1 MKNIE
6 IEFLTSKHN
15 DDEKSEYIGGHFAL
29 HKKVDDKEFLKF
41 LYWVWLSKRK
51 NVKDFYYE
59 DYIYDKFPVITY
71 KENEKEIYFPGS
83 YFEIKWD
90 EYNKNTVKRILESQE
105 ILNNLYQEYLKNKD
119 SFDFFSPLLK
129 KAKQGNT
136 FAFMGLINLDKVEM
150 VETKHSPTDYRKKDI
165 IYKLPNG
172 EYVKKHFGIEIDPWE
187 DSSYEEE
194 YVEFSF
200 VEPVEKTIIEWKE
213 KKK

>member
-1 MKNIE
+1 MNIK
-6 IEFLTSKHN
+6 IRKSIFSK
-15 DDEKSEYIGGHFAL
+15 
-29 HKKVDDKEFLKF
+29 
-41 LYWVWLSKRK
+41 
-51 NVKDFYYE
+51 
-59 DYIYDKFPVITY
+59 
-71 KENEKEIYFPGS
+71 KEIILGS
-83 YFEIKWD
+83 
-90 EYNKNTVKRILESQE
+90 IL
-105 ILNNLYQEYLKNKD
+105 ILLYILPQLLLHVEWRYYIILYLISYYTFSFKIEEYLKNKD

-129 KAKQGNT
+129 KAKQGND

-187 DSSYEEE
+187 NSSFEEE